1 MTVVPSLLHE
11 AVQKLAGQRIGVV
24 GDLVAD
30 VYISGESD
38 HISREAPILVV
49 NYEQEWVR
57 PGGAAC
63 VAVNIA
69 SLGAR
74 ACVVGL
80 IADDKMGHSLLREM
94 TREELKSGV
103 NCDRIIVAPN
113 RATVTKTRFL
123 AGAKLTAR
131 QQVFRL
137 DRGPMFPPEPQMLG
151 EVLKAAR
158 AMDDEVDAWVVCD
171 YGHGALDDGMR
182 EFMRS
187 AATRKPVVVDSWKDA
202 HRFEGMAFI
211 KMNERGAQQAASELG
226 LRFSHGDE
234 LAHGLQS
241 KLKVNGLLV
250 TLGNEGML
258 MAVNGAVTRMPAD
271 RADEIVDL
279 TGAGEAVTA
288 ALVTALAGGASPI
301 TAAWLA
307 DHAGSVVVMKE
318 GPSVAT
324 GEELR
329 VSIQRDAN
337 SNEPDYH
344 GS

>member
-1 MTVVPSLLHE
+1 MLIE
-11 AVQKLAGQRIGVV
+11 ATHKLAGRRIGVV

-63 VAVNIA
+63 VAANIA
-69 SLGAR
+69 TLGSRTLLA
-74 ACVVGL
+74 GL
-80 IADDKMGHSLLREM
+80 IADDKMGQTLLRELA
-94 TREELKSGV
+94 REEWAGRV
-103 NCDRIIVAPN
+103 NCDRVIVAPN
-113 RATVTKTRFL
+113 RDTVTKTRFL
-123 AGAKLTAR
+123 AGAKLTSR

-137 DRGPMFPPEPQMLG
+137 DRGPMFPPEPHMLAQ
-151 EVLKAAR
+151 VLEAAR
-158 AMDDEVDAWVVCD
+158 AMDEEVEAWVVCD
-171 YGHGALDDGMR
+171 YGHGALDDSMR
-182 EFMRS
+182 EFMRD

-211 KMNERGAQQAASELG
+211 KLNERGAQQAARELG
-226 LRFSHGDE
+226 IRFSHGDE
-234 LAHGLQS
+234 LAHALQAA
-241 KLKVNGLLV
+241 LKVNGLLV

-258 MAVNGAVTRMPAD
+258 LAVEGAVTRIPAV
-271 RADEIVDL
+271 RADQIVDL

-288 ALVTALAGGASPI
+288 ALVTALAAGASPI

-318 GPSVAT
+318 GPAMAT
-324 GEELR
+324 CDELR
-329 VSIQRDAN
+329 RSIEQDAN
-337 SNEPDYH
+337 HNEPDH
-344 GS
+344 HRSSTA

>member
-1 MTVVPSLLHE
+1 LLIK
-11 AVQKLAGQRIGVV
+11 AVQELAGRKIGVV

-49 NYEQEWVR
+49 NYEEEWVR

-69 SLGAR
+69 ALGSGAIV
-74 ACVVGL
+74 AGL
-80 IADDKMGHSLLREM
+80 IADDKMGQTLLREM
-94 TREELKSGV
+94 TREDMEGRV
-103 NCDRIIVAPN
+103 NCDRVIVAPN
-113 RATVTKTRFL
+113 RGTVTKTRFL
-123 AGAKLTAR
+123 AGARLTSR

-137 DRGPMFPPEPQMLG
+137 DRGPMFPPEPQMLA
-151 EVLKAAR
+151 EVLEAAR
-158 AMDDEVDAWVVCD
+158 AIDDEVEAWVACD
-171 YGHGALDDGMR
+171 YGHGALDDAMR
-182 EFMRS
+182 EFMRD

-211 KMNERGAQQAASELG
+211 KMNERGAQQAARELG
-226 LRFSHGDE
+226 IRFSHGDE
-234 LAHGLQS
+234 LAHALQDY
-241 KLKVNGLLV
+241 LKVRGLLV

-258 MAVNGAVTRMPAD
+258 LAVEGAVTRIPAV
-271 RADEIVDL
+271 RADDIVDL

-288 ALVTALAGGASPI
+288 TLVTALAGGANPI

-307 DHAGSVVVMKE
+307 DHAGSIVVMRE
-318 GPSVAT
+318 GPAT
-324 GEELR
+324 ATREELMD
-329 VSIQRDAN
+329 SIEQDTN
-337 SNEPDYH
+337 HHGPDHH